1 MRRLNMPVSDEAN
14 ELLTSDPF
22 ALLIGMVLDQ
32 QVPLEKAFSSPLE
45 LKRRMGGE
53 LTVRSVSEYNPESFA
68 TLFATPPALHR
79 FPKANAERVQK
90 VAQIIMDDYD
100 GDAAG
105 VWTSAST
112 GEQLLQQVTALPGF
126 GKQKAQIFVAL
137 LAKQMEVRPVGWRQA
152 SAPFGEPQS
161 ALSVADIEDKDSLER
176 VRTYK
181 QEKKAAAKAHAAH
194 PTD

>member
-1 MRRLNMPVSDEAN
+1 MPVSDEAN